1 MIGPFQRLVLGRPLP
16 SSEAQHEKLS
26 RSGALGAF
34 GLDALSSVAYG
45 PDEILYVLILAGV
58 AGTALDLPIAP
69 VRRHVRCADCRC
81 DRAGNITFGARE
93 ASRSVRR
100 SAAGVSVVTGVVG
113 VVQGGGHAQKEG
125 RGGRTRGGEEDGAA
139 SVTLLAQ
146 RT

>member
-1 MIGPFQRLVLGRPLP
+1 MIGPFQRLLLGRPLL
-16 SSEAQHEKLS
+16 SSEAQNERLS

-45 PDEILYVLILAGV
+45 PDEILYVLILAGA

-93 ASRSVRR
+93 ASRSLRHPPPAPR
-100 SAAGVSVVTGVVG
+100 PASPSLFL
-113 VVQGGGHAQKEG
+113 
-125 RGGRTRGGEEDGAA
+125 
-139 SVTLLAQ
+139 SVTTALHHPNDTGDDRHTCCGSAHLM
-146 RT
+146 